1 MKKWILVILGLLTLV
16 GAIFGITNL
25 INKDDELKVINPTF
39 SLGSLNQGGQWVESK
54 SSIYTKD
61 MFASQGLEVTLDFEH
76 NIEYEIYFYDED
88 GRFIEK
94 TGLMSDTYVNDNLSR
109 MYARIVITP
118 KWELIDTETT
128 EIKWYEISKYSSQL
142 NIKVNKEQNE
152 LLTLSIV
159 CDFTDEESMTIS
171 FVDGMT
177 WEEFVDSYF
186 DDDFTFEVK
195 SDGTIVVDG
204 LATLYDKDGVKVIS
218 NEAIDVNS
226 YYEFK

>member
-1 MKKWILVILGLLTLV
+1 
-16 GAIFGITNL
+16 
-25 INKDDELKVINPTF
+25 
-39 SLGSLNQGGQWVESK
+39 
-54 SSIYTKD
+54 
-61 MFASQGLEVTLDFEH
+61 
-76 NIEYEIYFYDED
+76 
-88 GRFIEK
+88 
-94 TGLMSDTYVNDNLSR
+94 